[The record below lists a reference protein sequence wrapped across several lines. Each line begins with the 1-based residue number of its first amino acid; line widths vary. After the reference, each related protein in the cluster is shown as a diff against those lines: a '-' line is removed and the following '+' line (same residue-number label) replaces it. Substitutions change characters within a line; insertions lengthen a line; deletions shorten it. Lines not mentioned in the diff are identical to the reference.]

1 MDYVNEIISK
11 SKIIIQKIEDIEGNI
26 EQLSCDLEKELHGQT
41 GTASKNKLIDVKKS
55 LSDSK
60 CVLIEILESSTR
72 FVEDIYSVEEN
83 ARKMAEKFK

>member
-26 EQLSCDLEKELHGQT
+26 EQLSCDLEKELHSQT